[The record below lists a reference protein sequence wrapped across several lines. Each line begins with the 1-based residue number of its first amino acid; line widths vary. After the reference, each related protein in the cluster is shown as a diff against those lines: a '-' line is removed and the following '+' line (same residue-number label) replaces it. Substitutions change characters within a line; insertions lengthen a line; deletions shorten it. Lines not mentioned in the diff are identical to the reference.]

1 MRLDKLIANMGFG
14 SRKDVKQLLKK
25 KHVSVNGNTVKDGKA
40 HIDPYK
46 DVIEINKEVIRYRE
60 YIYLMMNKASGYLS
74 ATTDKFDQTVIDL
87 LSDEYKMFNPFPVGR
102 LDKDTEGLLLLTNDG
117 QLAHQL
123 TSPNK
128 QIKKTYIAKIDC
140 NVTEEDIK
148 LFKQGIVLNDGY
160 KTLPATLKVLED
172 DHSYLAQVVITEGKY
187 HQVKRMFAAI
197 GKHVIHLQRVKMG
210 ELELDKRIS
219 IGNYRELTKEELAY
233 CFSLK
238 K

>member
-25 KHVSVNGNTVKDGKA
+25 NHVTVNGTIVKDGKG

-60 YIYLMMNKASGYLS
+60 YIYLMMNKANGYLS
-74 ATTDKFDQTVIDL
+74 ATTDEFDRTVIDL
-87 LSDEYKMFNPFPVGR
+87 LSDEYKRFKPFPVGR

-117 QLAHQL
+117 QLSHQL

-140 NVTEEDIK
+140 NITEEDIV

-160 KTLPATLKVLED
+160 KTLPATLKVIED
-172 DHSYLAQVVITEGKY
+172 DHSYLAQIVITEGKY

-197 GKHVIHLQRVKMG
+197 G
-210 ELELDKRIS
+210 
-219 IGNYRELTKEELAY
+219 
-233 CFSLK
+233 
-238 K
+238 